1 MKNWIFWTLLLLGI
15 MISCDSSRNEYLAGN
30 DWVESDVRMKLIDT
44 LSLKMSTILM
54 DSVITSGQSKILLGR
69 TKDNVFGEVKSTSF
83 FEFTPSVYSVTNKTT
98 AVFDSIS
105 LFLTYNDY
113 YYGDTLKTF
122 KLRVFPVEKRI
133 KLRSDGYL
141 YNTSNTNYASN
152 EIGSASFLPRPTKE
166 DAYLKIKLDDNYGQS
181 LFNLIKSGTVTS
193 QEYFLNFFK
202 GLALVP
208 SDENQAFL
216 SFGITDKITA
226 SNETFTTVMRM
237 YYHSKSENG
246 TETSQYTI
254 DFNVNSSLQYNK
266 ITHDFAGSELENLT
280 SKNLL
285 NSMETSNK
293 AYQFSA
299 LGIYTKIEV
308 PYVKNILNLYPNVTI
323 LDAKLNIKPIYG
335 TYDRNYFLPEKLHY
349 YVADKTNSILS
360 SFTSTNSQE
369 VSITLSENNEFLDNS
384 EYAISVTDYLKNIV
398 KEGSEAYGYN
408 ILLYPTNYK
417 EQQIERIVIGNSK
430 NTTNRSNV
438 KLYLL
443 GY

>member
-1 MKNWIFWTLLLLGI
+1 MKNLFFWTLLGLGLL
-15 MISCDSSRNEYLAGN
+15 ISCDSSRNEYLAGD
-30 DWVESDVRMKLIDT
+30 DWVEPDVRMKLIDT

-54 DSVITSGQSKILLGR
+54 DSVITSGQSKLLLGR
-69 TKDNVFGEVKSTSF
+69 TKDDIFGEVKSSSF
-83 FEFTPSVYSVTNKTT
+83 FEITPSAYSVTNKTT
-98 AVFDSIS
+98 AVYDSIA

-122 KLRVFPVEKRI
+122 KLNVYPVENRI

-141 YNTSNTNYASN
+141 YNTSNTTYTSN

-166 DAYLKIKLDDNYGQS
+166 DAYLKIKLNNNYGQS
-181 LFNLIKSGTVTS
+181 LFNLIKSGTVTN

-216 SFGITDKITA
+216 SFGLTDEITA

-246 TETSQYTI
+246 TESSQYTI
-254 DFNVNSSLQYNK
+254 DFNVNSALQYNK
-266 ITHDFAGSELENLT
+266 ITHDFTGSELENLT
-280 SKNLL
+280 SKNPL
-285 NSMETSNK
+285 NSQQANNK

-308 PYVKNILNLYPNVTI
+308 PYIKNILNLYPNVTI
-323 LDAKLNIKPIYG
+323 LDANMNIKPVYG
-335 TYDRNYFLPEKLHY
+335 TYNGNNYLPEKLHY

-360 SFTSTNSQE
+360 SFTSTTSQE
-369 VSITLSENNEFLDNS
+369 VSITLSENNEFQDNS
-384 EYAISVTDYLKNIV
+384 IYAISVTDYLKNIV
-398 KEGSEAYGYN
+398 TEGSEAYGYN
-408 ILLYPTNYK
+408 ILLFPTNYK
-417 EQQIERIVIGNSK
+417 EQQIERIVIGNSSHS
-430 NTTNRSNV
+430 TNKSNI